1 MRVSSPLLVSAALP
15 IMLTT
20 AVLIVAI
27 ILSVINVTVANAQ
40 QQPLTNQQT
49 ATQNRTELFQNV
61 EDGIRLDVPQGWQI
75 QDLNNT
81 GPISAEEST
90 RGYGILAQLCLSEE
104 EQPQQQRTTTANAS
118 SSSSSTINDC
128 QAAQEDVIH
137 IVRYPSLDSVIPQAN
152 NVTTTPA
159 IGASF
164 NNRTTTTASST
175 TTATEEETTIDNILA
190 YHLQK
195 LQQVGYNNIQVINN
209 VNTRVNLTMA
219 QEDQTVTTLPAKF
232 AEITY
237 TTGSSAPDEIKRG
250 YFILTAAN
258 ATSPNLG
265 ITKGYSIFYEGST
278 IAAAAEARSSG
289 SLAPTPL
296 PEPVRQVFDSFELI
310 TTVTSAEPL
319 AVDINSRSI
328 EGEGVAPFTFEFE
341 AEVTGGAEPYTYSW
355 AFEEE
360 ESVESNEQVISHT
373 FDDAGSYNVELTVTD
388 SGGQSASDSI
398 EITVEEEQVPQVE
411 EDNNTGS
418 DSEDIGGAVED
429 FIDGLLDSLGLR

>member
-1 MRVSSPLLVSAALP
+1 
-15 IMLTT
+15 MLTST
-20 AVLIVAI
+20 VLIVAI
-27 ILSVINVTVANAQ
+27 ILSVTNVTIANAQ
-40 QQPLTNQQT
+40 QQPLTNQPT
-49 ATQNRTELFQNV
+49 ATQNRTELFQNA
-61 EDGIRLDVPQGWQI
+61 EDGIRLNVPQGWQI

-81 GPISAEEST
+81 GPVFAEEST

-104 EQPQQQRTTTANAS
+104 EQQQQQERTTTANAS
-118 SSSSSTINDC
+118 SNSSSSTINGC
-128 QAAQEDVIH
+128 QAAQEEVIH
-137 IVRYPSLDSVIPQAN
+137 IVRYPNLDSVIPQAN

-164 NNRTTTTASST
+164 NNRTTTATSST
-175 TTATEEETTIDNILA
+175 TTATEEEEIITIDNTLA

-195 LQQVGYNNIQVINN
+195 LQQVGYNNIQIINN

-219 QEDQTVTTLPAKF
+219 EADQTVTTLPAKF

-265 ITKGYSIFYEGST
+265 ITKGYSVFYEGST
-278 IAAAAEARSSG
+278 IAAAVEARSSG
-289 SLAPTPL
+289 SLASTPL

-319 AVDINSRSI
+319 AVDINSRII
-328 EGEGVAPFTFEFE
+328 EEEEEEEDVAPFTFEFE
-341 AEVTGGAEPYTYSW
+341 AEVTGGTEPYTYSW
-355 AFEEE
+355 EFGGE
-360 ESVESNEQVISHT
+360 ESAESNEQVVLHT

-398 EITVEEEQVPQVE
+398 EITVEEEQSPQAE
-411 EDNNTGS
+411 EDNNSGS
-418 DSEDIGGAVED
+418 DSEDIGGAVGD

>member
-1 MRVSSPLLVSAALP
+1 MRVSSPLLVSTARP
-15 IMLTT
+15 FMLTT
-20 AVLIVAI
+20 AVLIVAL
-27 ILSVINVTVANAQ
+27 ILSVTNVTIANAQ
-40 QQPLTNQQT
+40 QQPLTNQPT
-49 ATQNRTELFQNV
+49 ATQNRTALFQNV
-61 EDGIRLDVPQGWQI
+61 EDGIRLNVPQGWQI

-81 GPISAEEST
+81 GPVFAEEST

-118 SSSSSTINDC
+118 SSSTINGC

-137 IVRYPSLDSVIPQAN
+137 IVRYPNLDSVIPQAN

-164 NNRTTTTASST
+164 NNRTTTAASST
-175 TTATEEETTIDNILA
+175 TTATEEETTIDDTLA

-265 ITKGYSIFYEGST
+265 ITKGYSVFYEGST
-278 IAAAAEARSSG
+278 IGAAAEARSPG

-296 PEPVRQVFDSFELI
+296 PEPVREVFDSFELI

-319 AVDINSRSI
+319 AVDINSRII

-341 AEVTGGAEPYTYSW
+341 AEVTGGTEPYTYSW
-355 AFEEE
+355 VFGEE

-398 EITVEEEQVPQVE
+398 EITVEEEQSPQAE
-411 EDNNTGS
+411 EDNNVGS
-418 DSEDIGGAVED
+418 DSEDVGNAVED
-429 FIDGLLDSLGLR
+429 FVDGLLDSLGLR

>member
-1 MRVSSPLLVSAALP
+1 
-15 IMLTT
+15 MLTST
-20 AVLIVAI
+20 VLIVAI
-27 ILSVINVTVANAQ
+27 ILSVTNVTIANAQ
-40 QQPLTNQQT
+40 QQPLTNQPT
-49 ATQNRTELFQNV
+49 ATQNRTELFQNA
-61 EDGIRLDVPQGWQI
+61 EDGIRLNVPQGWQI

-81 GPISAEEST
+81 GPVFAEEST

-104 EQPQQQRTTTANAS
+104 EQQQERTTTANAS
-118 SSSSSTINDC
+118 SNSSSTINGC
-128 QAAQEDVIH
+128 QAAQEEVIH
-137 IVRYPSLDSVIPQAN
+137 IVRYPNLDSVIPQAN

-164 NNRTTTTASST
+164 NNRTTTATSST
-175 TTATEEETTIDNILA
+175 TTATEEEEIITIDNTLA

-195 LQQVGYNNIQVINN
+195 LQQVGYNNIQIINN

-219 QEDQTVTTLPAKF
+219 EADQTVTTLPAKF

-265 ITKGYSIFYEGST
+265 ITKGYSVFYEGST
-278 IAAAAEARSSG
+278 IAAAVEARSSG
-289 SLAPTPL
+289 SLASTPL

-319 AVDINSRSI
+319 AVDINSRII
-328 EGEGVAPFTFEFE
+328 EEEDVAPFTFEFE
-341 AEVTGGAEPYTYSW
+341 AEVTGGTEPYTYSW
-355 AFEEE
+355 EFGGE
-360 ESVESNEQVISHT
+360 ESAESNEQVVLHT

-398 EITVEEEQVPQVE
+398 EITVEEEQSPQAE
-411 EDNNTGS
+411 EDNNSGS
-418 DSEDIGGAVED
+418 DSEDIGGAVGD

>member
-1 MRVSSPLLVSAALP
+1 MRVPSPLSMSAALP
-15 IMLTT
+15 IMLTSV
-20 AVLIVAI
+20 VLIVAI
-27 ILSVINVTVANAQ
+27 ILSVTNVTIANAQ
-40 QQPLTNQQT
+40 QQPLTNQPT
-49 ATQNRTELFQNV
+49 ATQNRTELFQNA
-61 EDGIRLDVPQGWQI
+61 EDGIRLNVPQGWQI

-81 GPISAEEST
+81 GPVFAEEST

-118 SSSSSTINDC
+118 SNSSSTINGC
-128 QAAQEDVIH
+128 QAAQEEVIH
-137 IVRYPSLDSVIPQAN
+137 IVRYPNLDSVIPQAN

-164 NNRTTTTASST
+164 NNRTTTATSST
-175 TTATEEETTIDNILA
+175 TTSTEEEEITIDNTLA

-195 LQQVGYNNIQVINN
+195 LQQVGYNNIQIINN

-219 QEDQTVTTLPAKF
+219 EADQTVTTLPAKF

-265 ITKGYSIFYEGST
+265 ITKGYSVFYEGST

-289 SLAPTPL
+289 SLVSTPL

-310 TTVTSAEPL
+310 TRVTSAEPL
-319 AVDINSRSI
+319 AVDINSRII
-328 EGEGVAPFTFEFE
+328 EGEDVAPFTFEFE
-341 AEVTGGAEPYTYSW
+341 AEVTGGTEPYTYSW
-355 AFEEE
+355 EFGGE
-360 ESVESNEQVISHT
+360 ESAESNEQVVLHT

-398 EITVEEEQVPQVE
+398 EITVEEEQSPQAE
-411 EDNNTGS
+411 E
-418 DSEDIGGAVED
+418 DSEDVGSAVED
-429 FIDGLLDSLGLR
+429 FIDDLFDSLGLR